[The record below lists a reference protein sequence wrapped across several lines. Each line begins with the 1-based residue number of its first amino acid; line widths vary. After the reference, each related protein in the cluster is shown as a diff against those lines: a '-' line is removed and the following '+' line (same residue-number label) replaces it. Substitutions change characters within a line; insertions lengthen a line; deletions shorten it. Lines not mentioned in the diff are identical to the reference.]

1 MTSEAGAPRDDA
13 LARDPTTEDV
23 VPEDGATDTA
33 MPKPGLSS
41 GRSWPRDLRLLW
53 FVIGT
58 VAVTVLAPVIVTGPN
73 LLTFD
78 LAVVYAI
85 AALGLNVIFGLAGLL
100 SVAQAAVM
108 AVGAYS
114 LVLVLNRFHVAVL
127 LALSLACALGAITSG
142 ITGLIAIRIRS
153 HYFILASVAL
163 AEGVVLVIT
172 NDIKLTGG
180 SNGVGFNGQPTL
192 FGLVPSDPAQFVLI
206 GVPLAGLVWYLA
218 ACLRDSRLGVAL
230 HAVRSDDYLA
240 LACAIP
246 VHRSRLWATVIG
258 GAFGGLAGGLLALLD
273 GYIGPQSFG
282 LTTAVLLLLMVVFGG
297 ASSNG
302 GTVVAAI
309 VLTALT
315 QGLLTA
321 TKIGDLVYGIAIVV
335 LLVFARGG
343 LASLASTAYRWLRR
357 RLVKGPA

>member
-1 MTSEAGAPRDDA
+1 MTP
-13 LARDPTTEDV
+13 
-23 VPEDGATDTA
+23 DTS
-33 MPKPGLSS
+33 GL
-41 GRSWPRDLRLLW
+41 GVRRSWPHDLRLLW

-78 LAVVYAI
+78 LAVIYAI
-85 AALGLNVIFGLAGLL
+85 AAIGLNVIFGLGGLL

-108 AVGAYS
+108 AVGAYAV
-114 LVLVLNRFHVAVL
+114 VLTLNRFHIAVL
-127 LALSLACALGAITSG
+127 LALAIACVLGAVTSG
-142 ITGLIAIRIRS
+142 LTGLIAIRIRS

-172 NDIKLTGG
+172 NETKLTGG
-180 SNGVGFNGQPTL
+180 SNGVGFDGLPTV
-192 FGLVPSDPAQFVLI
+192 FGLDPSDPAQFVLI

-218 ACLRDSRLGVAL
+218 ACLRESRLGVAL

-240 LACAIP
+240 LASAIP
-246 VHRSRLWATVIG
+246 ASRCRLWATVIG

-321 TKIGDLVYGIAIVV
+321 TKVGDLVYGVAIVL
-335 LLVFARGG
+335 LLVFASGG
-343 LASLASTAYRWLRR
+343 LAGLARGAFEWGRR
-357 RLVKGPA
+357 RGHRSKTGQST